1 MGQRA
6 TARAAC
12 AIGVGALALAGFA
25 RGAYA
30 AAAGEEGR
38 APVRGEAMRGD
49 HAPRPG
55 REERSVAVTVNPLA
69 LLIGRYGGNAEIT
82 LADHHILALSGY
94 LQTFSLPTLQP
105 LLPQDVRDRL
115 NGNPS
120 RLGGEIGYRLYSGSG
135 GTEGLFVG
143 PSFVLTPLVY
153 PRFTGANVQTAGV
166 ELQPFYAPGAALD
179 VGAQTVTAMGLTL
192 GGGIGMEYLAYDLPN
207 DPRRIPLNL
216 TPHWVPRLLF
226 AAGWSF

>member
-1 MGQRA
+1 MGH
-6 TARAAC
+6 RAA
-12 AIGVGALALAGFA
+12 ARTLFAASVGALAVACVGGTA
-25 RGAYA
+25 VA
-30 AAAGEEGR
+30 ATTDDERR

-49 HAPRPG
+49 HAPRPA
-55 REERSVAVTVNPLA
+55 REERSVAVTINPLA

-82 LADHHILALSGY
+82 LADHHILAVSGY

-153 PRFTGANVQTAGV
+153 PRFSGANVQTASV

-179 VGAQTVTAMGLTL
+179 AGAQTVTSIGLTL

-216 TPHWVPRLLF
+216 TPHWVPRVLF